1 MTTNNPLSGV
11 GVLVTRPE
19 HQADALCQRI
29 EDLGG
34 TTVRFP
40 VLQIDDIDD
49 STHLYTQI
57 DRLDTFDIAIFI
69 SPNAVKK
76 AVNVIQSKHQNKKEW
91 PESVKI
97 AAVGKTSAKALKD
110 LGLKAEI
117 FPSKR
122 FNSEALLSLE
132 EMQDISGKNI
142 IIFRGE
148 GGRELLAETLKER
161 GAKVEYAECYKRS
174 KPDADVSTLLRH
186 WSRGEINVVVT
197 TSNEGLHNLYD
208 MVGQLGRQWLTKSTM
223 IVVSE
228 RGADLAMQLGFKHR
242 PIVSLQASDEAI
254 IQAVLEWHS
263 LQCA

>member
-1 MTTNNPLSGV
+1 MTTNKSLAGI

-19 HQADALCQRI
+19 HQAEALCQKI
-29 EDLGG
+29 EQQGG
-34 TTVRFP
+34 NTIRFP

-49 STHLYTQI
+49 TTQLYSQI
-57 DRLDTFDIAIFI
+57 DRLNTFDIAIFI

-76 AVNVIQSKHQNKKEW
+76 AANIIQARKKW
-91 PESVKI
+91 PENVKI
-97 AAVGKTSAKALKD
+97 AAVGKTSAKALD
-110 LGLKAEI
+110 SLGLKADI

-132 EMQDISGKNI
+132 EMQNIAGKNI

-148 GGRELLAETLKER
+148 GGRELLAETLKAR
-161 GAKVEYAECYKRS
+161 GATVEYAECYKRS
-174 KPDADVSTLLRH
+174 KPKADISVLQKH
-186 WSRGEINVVVT
+186 WARGEIDIVVT

-208 MVGQLGRQWLTKSTM
+208 MVGLLGRQWLAKSPM

-242 PIVSLQASDEAI
+242 PIVSSQASDDEI
-254 IQAVLEWHS
+254 LNSLIEWHA
-263 LQCA
+263 LECA

>member
-1 MTTNNPLSGV
+1 MTINKALNGV

-19 HQADALCQRI
+19 HQADTLCQMI
-29 EDLGG
+29 EELGG
-34 TTVRFP
+34 TAIRFP

-49 STHLYTQI
+49 TTHLYTQI
-57 DRLDTFDIAIFI
+57 DRLETFDIAIFI

-76 AVNVIQSKHQNKKEW
+76 AVNIIQTKKTW
-91 PESVKI
+91 PENVKI

-110 LGLKAEI
+110 LGLKADI

-132 EMQDISGKNI
+132 EMQDIEGKKV

-161 GAKVEYAECYKRS
+161 GAIVEYAESYKRS
-174 KPDADVSTLLRH
+174 KPDADVSTLLRQ
-186 WSRGEINVVVT
+186 WSRGEINIIVT

-208 MVGQLGRQWLTKSTM
+208 MVGQLGRQWLAKSTM
-223 IVVSE
+223 IVLSD

-242 PIVSLQASDEAI
+242 PIVSTQASDESIVDAL
-254 IQAVLEWHS
+254 VEWRS